1 LLSTTL
7 VSLISMGMVGSVLAA
22 GLVYASKK
30 FAVETDPTADE
41 IEEVLPGA
49 NCGACG
55 YAGCRAFAEAAAD
68 GKAPVDGCPVGGV
81 TVAKLVAQILGVEAV
96 EGTHRK
102 VAQVLC
108 KGGRAEA
115 KLHAEWIGPRD
126 CRVAQNTQNG
136 SFKACSY
143 GCLGLGTC
151 VAACP
156 FDAMYMDENG
166 LPVVIEE
173 KCTGCGM
180 CVRAC
185 PRDIIVLAEEPQG
198 VHIRCRSLALG
209 KDVRGVCSV
218 GCIACRRCE
227 KECPVN
233 AITVEDNL
241 ARIDYDKCINC
252 RRCVA
257 VCPMNTIEYQE
268 GKPVL
273 KKKRAS

>member
-1 LLSTTL
+1 MSITL
-7 VSLISMGMVGSVLAA
+7 ISLISMGAVGAVLAA
-22 GLVYASKK
+22 GLVVASKK
-30 FAVETDPTADE
+30 LAVETDPTADE
-41 IEEVLPGA
+41 IEAVLPGA
-49 NCGACG
+49 NCGGCG
-55 YAGCRAFAEAAAD
+55 YAGCRAFAEALA
-68 GKAPVDGCPVGGV
+68 GRKAPVDGCPVGGAK
-81 TVAKLVAQILGVEAV
+81 VAALVARILGMEPV
-96 EGTHRK
+96 EGATRK

-115 KLHAEWIGPRD
+115 KLLAEWEGPRD
-126 CRVAQNTQNG
+126 CRIAQNTQNG
-136 SFKACSY
+136 SFKGCSY

-166 LPVVIEE
+166 LPVVIED

-180 CVRAC
+180 CVKAC
-185 PRDIIVLAEEPQG
+185 PRNIIVLAEEPQG

-209 KDVRGVCSV
+209 KDVRVVCTV

-241 ARIDYDKCINC
+241 ARIAYDKCINC
-252 RRCVA
+252 RKCVA

-273 KKKRAS
+273 KKLRAS

>member
-1 LLSTTL
+1 MSTT
-7 VSLISMGMVGSVLAA
+7 VISLISMGLLGALFAA
-22 GLVYASKK
+22 GLLVASRV
-30 FAVETDPTADE
+30 FAVETDPRADQV
-41 IEEVLPGA
+41 EEVLPGA

-55 YAGCRAFAEAAAD
+55 YAGCRAFAEAAA
-68 GKAPVDGCPVGGV
+68 GGQAPPDGCPVGGAKV
-81 TVAKLVAQILGVEAV
+81 ASLVAKILGVEVAEGAV
-96 EGTHRK
+96 RK

-108 KGGRAEA
+108 AGGNAEA
-115 KLHAEWIGPRD
+115 KIVAEYDGPRD

-156 FDAMYMDENG
+156 FDAMYMDDNG

-185 PRDIIVLAEEPQG
+185 PRNIIVLAEEPQG

-227 KECPVN
+227 KECPVD
-233 AITVEDNL
+233 AITVENNL
-241 ARIDYDKCINC
+241 AEINYDLCINC
-252 RRCVA
+252 RKCVA
-257 VCPMNTIEYQE
+257 VCPMNTIQYQE

>member
-1 LLSTTL
+1 MSTT
-7 VSLISMGMVGSVLAA
+7 VISLISMGFLGALFAA
-22 GLVYASKK
+22 GLSVASKV
-30 FAVETDPTADE
+30 FAVETDPRADQV
-41 IEEVLPGA
+41 EEVLPGA

-55 YAGCRAFAEAAAD
+55 FAGCRAFAEAAAD
-68 GKAPVDGCPVGGV
+68 GKAPADGCPVGGSKV
-81 TVAKLVAQILGVEAV
+81 ASLVAKILGVEVAEGAV
-96 EGTHRK
+96 RK

-108 KGGRAEA
+108 SGGHAEA
-115 KLHAEWIGPRD
+115 KIVAEYHGPRD

-136 SFKACSY
+136 SFKACGY

-156 FDAMYMDENG
+156 FDAMYMDDNG
-166 LPVVIEE
+166 LPVIIEE

-209 KDVRGVCSV
+209 REVRSVCSV

-233 AITVEDNL
+233 AITVENNL
-241 ARIDYDKCINC
+241 AEINYDLCINC
-252 RRCVA
+252 RKCVA